1 MKIKDNIAVVT
12 GGGSGMGEA
21 VCCYLAEQGAKIVV
35 LDKSENAAVRV
46 ANKTHGMAIDCDVS
60 NAQSVE
66 EAFARIKQA
75 HVRPLSILVNCAGVA
90 PAKRI
95 LGKNGVVPLPWFEE
109 IIQINLVGTF
119 NMMRLAAD
127 QMSQAEPQEEGER
140 GIIINTASIAAFEGQ
155 IGQTAYS
162 ASKGGVIAMTLP
174 AARELARFG
183 IRVMTIAPGFVDT
196 PMVKGFT
203 EEVRASLMTQTVFPK
218 RFAWPEEFASLVGHI
233 INNQMLNGEVI
244 RLDGGVRMGAS

>member
-46 ANKTHGMAIDCDVS
+46 ANKTHGMAIGCD
-60 NAQSVE
+60 
-66 EAFARIKQA
+66 
-75 HVRPLSILVNCAGVA
+75 VRPLSILVNCAGVA

-95 LGKNGVVPLPWFEE
+95 LGKNGVVSLPWFEE

-119 NMMRLAAD
+119 NMMRLAAE

-162 ASKGGVIAMTLP
+162 ASKGGVVAMTLP

-203 EEVRASLMTQTVFPK
+203 EEVRASLITQTVFPK